1 MRKTGKK
8 VLALMSFITAA
19 SCGAPSTSSE
29 STTPATAPAPSV
41 DRKYLLERVDD
52 AAVVQVYAD
61 GFNELP
67 LKDKTLVWHLY
78 QAAIAGR
85 DIYFDQRHA
94 EALAMRDVIEAVV
107 RAARPADGAR
117 AAAIDPAT
125 LAEVERYAK
134 LFWVNSGPYNNLT
147 AQKFV
152 LTCTPEAFATAV
164 RAAVA
169 AGAPV
174 PLQSGETLDQLLA
187 RLQPMFFDPA
197 VDPMV
202 TAKTPPAG
210 KAIISGSANNLYAG
224 VTMKDVQGYTER
236 YPLNARLAK
245 KDGKVVEEVYR
256 VNGRYGKQIAA
267 VIDHLQAAT
276 AFATEPM
283 ANALRALIKFYQ
295 TGETADRVAYDIA
308 WVADQASPVD
318 T

>member
-8 VLALMSFITAA
+8 VFALMSFITAA

-29 STTPATAPAPSV
+29 STTAAPTTPAVSV
-41 DRKYLLERVDD
+41 ERQYLLERVDD

-94 EALAMRDVIEAVV
+94 EALAMRDVIEAIV

-117 AAAIDPAT
+117 PAAIDPGT
-125 LAEVERYAK
+125 LGEVERYAK
-134 LFWVNSGPYNNLT
+134 LFWLNSGPYNNLT

-174 PLQSGETLDQLLA
+174 PLQNGETLEHLLT

-202 TAKTPPAG
+202 TAKAPPAG
-210 KAIISGSANNLYAG
+210 KDIISGSANNLYAG
-224 VTMKDVQGYTER
+224 VTMTDVQSYTER
-236 YPLNARLAK
+236 YPLNSRLVK
-245 KDGKVVEEVYR
+245 KDGKLVEEVYR
-256 VNGRYGKQIAA
+256 V
-267 VIDHLQAAT
+267 
-276 AFATEPM
+276 
-283 ANALRALIKFYQ
+283 
-295 TGETADRVAYDIA
+295 
-308 WVADQASPVD
+308 
-318 T
+318 